1 MQAARAG
8 HGWRIDY
15 ADRTPEVDGETKNHT
30 TLRSLLSV
38 FCVSRPKSLN
48 KHRIFF

>member
-1 MQAARAG
+1 MFTHAG
-8 HGWRIDY
+8 QQDMGGDY

-38 FCVSRPKSLN
+38 FCVSREKSLN